1 MAVLIHENFEFIVQ
15 GITGREALNFTRECL
30 EYGSK
35 IVGGVTPGKGGRE
48 VYGVPVSNTVREITS
63 RRRVDGSVITVPL
76 AFAPDA
82 AFEAIDAGIKLLVI
96 ITEGIPRRDAS
107 QIIEYASLHGARVI
121 GPNCLG
127 VIVPDVCRF
136 GSLGGPA
143 VDCRKAFK
151 PGIVGVMSRSGGMTT
166 EICNA
171 LSGAGL
177 GESTAISIGGDPVI
191 GSTYAELM
199 PLFEEDPDT
208 KAIVIYSEPGGES
221 EAELARWAQEHK
233 SRLPIVAFV
242 AGRFMDELPGMSFG
256 HAGTIVEKKLDSPAD
271 KIRRMRAAGISVA
284 EEIGDIPDLV
294 KERLKGAG
302 AAGA

>member
-1 MAVLIHENFEFIVQ
+1 MAILVHKDFEFIVQ
-15 GITGREALNFTRECL
+15 GITGREALNFTRECI

-35 IVGGVTPGKGGRE
+35 IVGGVTPGRGGRE
-48 VYGVPVSNTVREITS
+48 VYGVPVYNTAREITAT
-63 RRRVDGSVITVPL
+63 RKVDGAVIAVPA

-82 AFEAIDAGIKLLVI
+82 AFEAIDAGIMLLVI

-107 QIIEYASLHGARVI
+107 QIVEYATLRGARVI

-151 PGIVGVMSRSGGMTT
+151 PGVVGVMSRSGGMTT

-171 LSGAGL
+171 LSAAGL
-177 GESTAISIGGDPVI
+177 GESTAVSIGGDPVI
-191 GSTYAELM
+191 GTTYAELM
-199 PLFEEDPDT
+199 PLFEADPVT
-208 KAIVIYSEPGGES
+208 KAVVIYSEPGGAS

-242 AGRFMDELPGMSFG
+242 AGRFMDEMPGMSFG
-256 HAGTIVEKKLDSPAD
+256 HAGTVVEKKLDSPAD

-284 EEIGDIPDLV
+284 DEVGDIPRLV
-294 KERLKGAG
+294 RERLDGAR

>member
-1 MAVLIHENFEFIVQ
+1 MSILVHKDFTFIVQ

-48 VYGVPVSNTVREITS
+48 VYGVPVYNTVREITS
-63 RRRVDGSVITVPL
+63 TKKVDGAVITVPL

-82 AFEAIDAGIKLLVI
+82 AYEAIDAGIKLIVI

-107 QIIEYASLHGARVI
+107 AIIEYASLHGARVI

-127 VIVPDVCRF
+127 IIVPEVCRF

-177 GESTAISIGGDPVI
+177 GESTAISIGGDPVV
-191 GSTYAELM
+191 GSSYSELM
-199 PLFEEDPDT
+199 PLFEKDPET
-208 KAIVIYSEPGGES
+208 KAIVIYSEPGGS
-221 EAELARWAQEHK
+221 MEAELARWAQENK

-242 AGRFMDELPGMSFG
+242 AGRFMDEMPGMSFG
-256 HAGTIVEKKLDSPAD
+256 HAGTIVEKKVDSPAD
-271 KIRRMRAAGISVA
+271 KMERMREAGISVA
-284 EEIGDIPDLV
+284 EEIGDIPRLV
-294 KERLKGAG
+294 KERLNGA
-302 AAGA
+302 

>member
-1 MAVLIHENFEFIVQ
+1 MGVIVHEDFRFIVQ
-15 GITGREALNFTRECL
+15 GITGREALNLTRECL

-48 VYGVPVSNTVREITS
+48 VYGVPVYDTVREIT
-63 RRRVDGSVITVPL
+63 RRQRVDGTVITVPL

-82 AFEAIDAGIKLLVI
+82 AFEAIDAGIKEVVI

-107 QIIEYASLHGARVI
+107 AIIEYAGVHGARVI

-127 VIVPDVCRF
+127 LIVPDVCRF

-151 PGIVGVMSRSGGMTT
+151 PGVVGVMSRSGGMTT

-171 LSGAGL
+171 LSAAGL

-199 PLFEEDPDT
+199 PLFDADPAT
-208 KAIVIYSEPGGES
+208 KAIVIYSEPGGAS
-221 EAELARWAQEHK
+221 EAELARWAKENE

-242 AGRFMDELPGMSFG
+242 AGRFMDEMPGMSFG

-271 KIRRMRAAGISVA
+271 KIRRMREAGISVA
-284 EEIGDIPDLV
+284 EEIGDIPRLV
-294 KERLKGAG
+294 KERLNGARTRG
-302 AAGA
+302 A